1 MAGGSFMQAVR
12 RNLPFEPTADQTR
25 LFEALETFG
34 GDDSSDIM
42 VVAGYAGTGKTS
54 AVAAFVKTLE
64 EYKYKY
70 VLLAPTGRAAKV
82 LSGFT
87 GQPAFTIHKHI
98 YRQKS
103 MSGGFG
109 KFSLDVNRSRNTFF
123 IIDEASLITIGGDGG
138 GNVFGSGDLLQDL
151 VSYVRSGQGNKMVFV
166 GDRGQL
172 PPVGMDASPALDIDF
187 MESAFGPVHSAD
199 LREVLRQARESGIL
213 HNATLLREME
223 EAGEYDLEYPQ
234 LELEGFGD
242 IARISGGEL
251 IESMSD
257 AIGHYGLD
265 SVVVLT
271 RSNKRANRYN
281 MGIRA
286 QVLYREEQLTRGDKL
301 MVVKNCYQFLEK
313 TDSDDFFIANGDM
326 GRLVKAYKYEE
337 RYGLHFAQ
345 ATLSFPDYDNLEI
358 TAKIILDTLT
368 SEAAALTAAQQ
379 QALFEGVW
387 ADYEDIPTKKKR
399 YEAVREDKYFNALQ
413 IKYAT
418 AITCHKSQ
426 GGGWPCVYID
436 NPFWGDMVTL
446 DDIKWLYTAITR
458 ASEKVFLVNFPDYC
472 FKR

>member
-1 MAGGSFMQAVR
+1 MAGGSFTQAVL
-12 RNLPFEPTADQTR
+12 RNLPFPPTADQSC
-25 LFEALETFG
+25 LFEALEAFG
-34 GDDSSDIM
+34 GDHTSDIM
-42 VVAGYAGTGKTS
+42 IVAGYAGTGKTS
-54 AVAAFVKTLE
+54 AIAAFVKALE
-64 EYKYKY
+64 QHKYKY

-87 GQPAFTIHKHI
+87 GMPAFTIHKHI

-109 KFSLDVNRSRNTFF
+109 KFTLDMNRSRNTFF

-151 VSYVRSGQGNKMVFV
+151 VDYVRSAPGNKMIFV

-187 MESAFGPVHSAD
+187 MQSAFGPVHSAD
-199 LREVLRQARESGIL
+199 LSEVLRQAQESGIL
-213 HNATLLREME
+213 HNATLLRNME
-223 EAGEYDLEYPQ
+223 SAGETAFPQ
-234 LELEGFGD
+234 LELEGFDD
-242 IARISGGEL
+242 ISRISGGEL

-257 AIGHYGLD
+257 AIGRYGLD
-265 SVVVLT
+265 GVVVLT

-281 MGIRA
+281 MGIRS
-286 QVLYREEQLTRGDKL
+286 QVLYREEQLTRSDKL

-313 TDSDDFFIANGDM
+313 LDDEDFFIANGDM
-326 GRLVKAYKYEE
+326 ARLVKVSKYEE

-379 QALFEGVW
+379 QALFDGVW
-387 ADYEDIPTKKKR
+387 ADYDDIPTKKKR

-436 NPFWGDMVTL
+436 NPFWGEEVTL

-458 ASEKVFLVNFPDYC
+458 SSEKVFLVNFPDNC